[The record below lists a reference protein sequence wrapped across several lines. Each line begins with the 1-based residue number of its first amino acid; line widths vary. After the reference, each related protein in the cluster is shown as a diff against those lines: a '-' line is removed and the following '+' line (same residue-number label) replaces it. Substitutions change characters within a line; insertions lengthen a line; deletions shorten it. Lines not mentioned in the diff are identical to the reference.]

1 MHWNRNLSIE
11 NWIPT
16 WLETSSNLALGG
28 GLLVASP
35 LGSLLIFHNGVL
47 LPANLVT
54 LLSLINSLVLDGYLY
69 RTVMAA
75 CYVLRFQS
83 KVLSAIPLL
92 WHFLLQAVER
102 VVRVL
107 FTLPESLYR
116 CSRLIIRSV
125 VHNTAKYPP
134 ASLNYLDI
142 RIRGRV
148 QTDLLRLQKVD
159 DLFWR
164 GVLS

>member
-1 MHWNRNLSIE
+1 MHWNRNFSIE
-11 NWIPT
+11 NWIQSWMKMPAT
-16 WLETSSNLALGG
+16 LALGG

-35 LGSLLIFHNGVL
+35 LGSLLIFHNCVM

-54 LLSLINSLVLDGYLY
+54 VLSLINSLVLDGYLY

-83 KVLSAIPLL
+83 KVLAAIPLL

-107 FTLPESLYR
+107 FSLPESLCR

-125 VHNTAKYPP
+125 MNNTAKYPP
-134 ASLNYLDI
+134 ATLNYLDI

-148 QTDLLRLQKVD
+148 QADLIRLQKVD

-164 GVLS
+164 GVQS